1 MGRNWE
7 ACSTNHEN
15 SVEDKAIHELKLK
28 QLHDSQVSGDDSQSE
43 WLILQQPDFG
53 DLLATVKIDRKS
65 EFRIEFD
72 LHNDG

>member
-7 ACSTNHEN
+7 ACSTSHEN
-15 SVEDKAIHELKLK
+15 SVEDKAIHELKLE